1 MAQRKADVCSKKS
14 RKDNESCVFDI
25 EIKEVILAM
34 CNGYAP
40 YFVDGDRASR

>member
-1 MAQRKADVCSKKS
+1 MFDV
-14 RKDNESCVFDI
+14 

-40 YFVDGDRASR
+40 YFLDGDRASR